1 MRSLIK
7 PISTVAWVLLFIFLP
22 ITSFPF
28 FPGDV
33 GGKTLVRPLAVIPLA
48 FLVLLVLLPRLV
60 SRPLPK
66 TFLPLLAFIIAA
78 TISSIAA
85 FTLEIETLRGVS
97 FSGRLLRNILTL
109 GIGCAF
115 FFTLSLLHE
124 SWDDLDF
131 SLRWLY
137 LGFGIALL
145 WGSLQSVYI
154 IRFSET
160 YFNLISEIQSYIST
174 RKLFETRIS
183 GLTYEP
189 KWFAEQIGFLL
200 LPFLLGSII
209 SQKSVFKW
217 RRGWLTVEW
226 LLLIWSAVIL
236 LFTFSRTGL
245 FILAALVFISF
256 LIYKI
261 SRVKNNETGQAK
273 TNLNLTRRRVIEI
286 SLITIALLGL
296 AAVFGSQN
304 RYISRFWRYW
314 TDDQPGKKTYLEY
327 IAFEQRFVY
336 LQTALNIYEEYPA
349 IGVGLGNYA
358 FFFDKMIPD
367 QPYNRQPEIIRQIT
381 PVEGRDRLITPKNLY
396 GRLLAE
402 TGLFG
407 TVTFTTFILAVFRCM
422 LYLLYSGLNE
432 QKFWGLSGL
441 LGFFVF
447 FFVIFSYDSFALP
460 NMWVFFGV
468 LTSAAHIKENTKEL
482 KADFSPN
489 SIS

>member
-1 MRSLIK
+1 MTSLFK
-7 PISTVAWVLLFIFLP
+7 PITSIAWALLFFFLP
-22 ITSFPF
+22 VTSFPF
-28 FPGDV
+28 FPGDI
-33 GGKTLVRPLAVIPLA
+33 GGKTLVRPLSVIPLTLLV
-48 FLVLLVLLPRLV
+48 FLVLIPRLI
-60 SRPLPK
+60 SKPLPK

-78 TISSIAA
+78 AISSIAA
-85 FTLEIETLRGVS
+85 FTFEIEALRGIS
-97 FSGRLLRNILTL
+97 LPYRFIRNILTL

-115 FFTLSLLHE
+115 FFTISLLHDN
-124 SWDDLDF
+124 WDDLDF

-137 LGFGIALL
+137 LGFGVALL
-145 WGSLQSVYI
+145 WGSIQSFYI
-154 IRFSET
+154 INYSET
-160 YFNLISEIQSYIST
+160 YFDLISKIQSYVST

-200 LPFLLGSII
+200 LPFLFGSIV

-217 RRGWLTVEW
+217 RYRWFTVEW
-226 LLLIWSAVIL
+226 LLLIWSAVIM

-245 FILAALVFISF
+245 FIFVALVIISL
-256 LIYKI
+256 LIYRI
-261 SRVKNNETGQAK
+261 SRVRERDAGQSITAI
-273 TNLNLTRRRVIEI
+273 NMNRRRVIEI
-286 SLITIALLGL
+286 ALITIGILGL
-296 AAVFGSQN
+296 AVVFGAQN

-327 IAFEQRFVY
+327 IAFQQRFVY
-336 LQTALNIYEEYPA
+336 LQTALNMFEEYPV

-358 FFFDKMIPD
+358 YFFDKMIPD

-381 PVEGRDRLITPKNLY
+381 PVEGRNRLITPKNLY

-407 TVTFTTFILAVFRCM
+407 TVTFTTFILGVFGCM
-422 LYLLYSGLNE
+422 LYMIISGLTE
-432 QKFWGLSGL
+432 QKFWGLCGL
-441 LGFFVF
+441 MGFLVF

-468 LTSAAHIKENTKEL
+468 LTSAAHISEKGKGLE
-482 KADFSPN
+482 AG
-489 SIS
+489 